1 MDYESIIAELV
12 KKYTRLY
19 DELTTSDLQGCIW
32 ADAFKETE
40 NKIAAD
46 QIVDEV
52 INTIEAARP
61 RI

>member
-1 MDYESIIAELV
+1 MDNESVISELV
-12 KKYTRLY
+12 KKYTPLY

-32 ADAFKETE
+32 ADVYKETK
-40 NKIAAD
+40 NNLLTS
-46 QIVDEV
+46 QLVDRV

>member
-40 NKIAAD
+40 NRIAAD

-52 INTIEAARP
+52 INAIEAARP

>member
-1 MDYESIIAELV
+1 MDHESIIAELV
-12 KKYTRLY
+12 KKYTPVY

-32 ADAFKETE
+32 ADAYKETN
-40 NKIAAD
+40 NKIAANEL
-46 QIVDEV
+46 VDEV

>member
-1 MDYESIIAELV
+1 MDYESIIGELV
-12 KKYTRLY
+12 NKYTPLY

-32 ADAFKETE
+32 ADAFKEANNST
-40 NKIAAD
+40 AANL
-46 QIVDEV
+46 IVDEV

>member
-40 NKIAAD
+40 NRIAAD

-52 INTIEAARP
+52 INAIEAARP
-61 RI
+61 QI

>member
-1 MDYESIIAELV
+1 MDHESIIAELV
-12 KKYTRLY
+12 KKYTPLY

-32 ADAFKETE
+32 TDAYKETK
-40 NKIAAD
+40 NKIAAN
-46 QIVDEV
+46 QLVDEI

>member
-12 KKYTRLY
+12 KKYTPLY

-32 ADAFKETE
+32 ADAFKDTE
-40 NKIAAD
+40 NRIAAN

-52 INTIEAARP
+52 INTIEVARP

>member
-12 KKYTRLY
+12 KKYTSLY

-32 ADAFKETE
+32 ADVYKETK
-40 NKIAAD
+40 NKIAAN
-46 QIVDEV
+46 QLVDEV

>member
-12 KKYTRLY
+12 KKYTPLY
-19 DELTTSDLQGCIW
+19 VELTTSDLQGCIW
-32 ADAFKETE
+32 ADAYKETE
-40 NKIAAD
+40 NSMAAN

>member
-1 MDYESIIAELV
+1 MDHESTIAELV
-12 KKYTRLY
+12 KKYTPLY

-40 NKIAAD
+40 SRIAAD

-52 INTIEAARP
+52 INTIEGARP

>member
-40 NKIAAD
+40 NRIAAD

>member
-1 MDYESIIAELV
+1 MDHENIIAELV
-12 KKYTRLY
+12 KKYTPLY

-32 ADAFKETE
+32 ADVYKEAKNNLLTSQLV
-40 NKIAAD
+40 D
-46 QIVDEV
+46 QV

>member
-1 MDYESIIAELV
+1 MEYESIIAELV
-12 KKYTRLY
+12 KKYTPLY

-40 NKIAAD
+40 NRIAAD

>member
-12 KKYTRLY
+12 KKYTPLY

-32 ADAFKETE
+32 ADAFKET
-40 NKIAAD
+40 NNSTAAN

-52 INTIEAARP
+52 INAVEAARP

>member
-1 MDYESIIAELV
+1 MEHESIIAELV
-12 KKYTRLY
+12 KKYAPLY

-32 ADAFKETE
+32 ADACKETE
-40 NKIAAD
+40 NGIAAN

-52 INTIEAARP
+52 IKTIEAARP

>member
-12 KKYTRLY
+12 KKYTPLY

-40 NKIAAD
+40 SRIAAD

-52 INTIEAARP
+52 INTIEGARP

>member
-12 KKYTRLY
+12 KKYTSLY
-19 DELTTSDLQGCIW
+19 DELTTRDLQVCIW
-32 ADAFKETE
+32 ADVYKETK
-40 NKIAAD
+40 NSIAAN
-46 QIVDEV
+46 QLVDEV

>member
-12 KKYTRLY
+12 KKYTSLY

-40 NKIAAD
+40 NRIAAD